1 MPKRAARATPA
12 HATGEPII
20 VWFRRD
26 LRLHDN
32 AALAAAVATGR
43 PIVPVYV
50 HDEKNEG
57 DWPDGGA
64 ARWWLHHSLAA
75 LSKRLGERGLP
86 LVLRMGGA
94 TEELDRVA
102 NAVGATAVYW
112 NFRYEPAAVQQQ
124 RAVEAWAQASDRKS
138 CSFTSGVLFDP
149 ETIRNRQGSPFKIFG
164 AYWRHVS
171 SLSIPAPIKLP
182 AHRFVAPK
190 ESPES
195 AALSDLTLLPKIGW
209 AEGWEKIWKP
219 GEVGAQQAW
228 RQFARKISA
237 YDEARDVPGKDGSS
251 RLSAALH
258 FGEIGPRQIFHAVR
272 KLSRDSGVFP
282 IHRGAQ
288 KFLAEVGWRE
298 FAYYLLHY
306 YPETPS
312 KPFHTAFAGLRWAR
326 DPKRQRLRAW
336 QRGQTGY
343 PIVDAGMRQL
353 WATGWMPNR
362 ARMIAASFLVKHLL
376 QPWQLGAIW
385 FWDTLVDAD
394 LANNTL
400 GWQWIAGC
408 GADASPFFRIFAPVT
423 QAEKF
428 DPRGE
433 YVRRWVPEV
442 ARLPD
447 KFVHAPW
454 TASPEMLAK
463 AGVSLGKTYPKPIVD
478 HAEAREKALEAF
490 RAMRG

>member
-258 FGEIGPRQIFHAVR
+258 FGEIGPGKSF
-272 KLSRDSGVFP
+272 
-282 IHRGAQ
+282 
-288 KFLAEVGWRE
+288 
-298 FAYYLLHY
+298 
-306 YPETPS
+306 TPS
-312 KPFHTAFAGLRWAR
+312 ASCPATAEFFPF
-326 DPKRQRLRAW
+326 
-336 QRGQTGY
+336 
-343 PIVDAGMRQL
+343 
-353 WATGWMPNR
+353 
-362 ARMIAASFLVKHLL
+362 IAARKNFSPKSA
-376 QPWQLGAIW
+376 GASSRIT
-385 FWDTLVDAD
+385 FFTTIRRRRRNLFTPPLPDCGGRGIRRGSDCARGSAAKPATRSSTLECASY
-394 LANNTL
+394 
-400 GWQWIAGC
+400 GPQAGC
-408 GADASPFFRIFAPVT
+408 RI
-423 QAEKF
+423 
-428 DPRGE
+428 G
-433 YVRRWVPEV
+433 
-442 ARLPD
+442 
-447 KFVHAPW
+447 
-454 TASPEMLAK
+454 
-463 AGVSLGKTYPKPIVD
+463 
-478 HAEAREKALEAF
+478 RE
-490 RAMRG
+490 